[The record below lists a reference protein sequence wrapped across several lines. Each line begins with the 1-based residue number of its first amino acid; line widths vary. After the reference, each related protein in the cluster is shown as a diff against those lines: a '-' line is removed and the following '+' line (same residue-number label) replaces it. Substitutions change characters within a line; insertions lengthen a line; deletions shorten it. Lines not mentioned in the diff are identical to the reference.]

1 MKLKKINIRNSFL
14 KRKADREAAVKWL
27 VNKDFEFINESDGAG
42 LEMLDSI
49 LENGFKGYGNYT
61 DEELNEIIAERK
73 ELERMWGEQC

>member
-27 VNKDFEFINESDGAG
+27 VNKDFEFINEGDGAG
-42 LEMLDSI
+42 LELLDSI

-73 ELERMWGEQC
+73 EMERMWGE